1 MPSFFLTSSS
11 SVARTLGV
19 GDVGFVAEGA
29 TLYSLSDA
37 VTASGDFSL
46 TAMGSIVGD
55 NVGDA
60 LDIAATVSIARVTI
74 GTAGSMVST
83 VNTAIRGTVNNLL
96 QLNNDGVI
104 MGGTSAISLT
114 AVAQSG
120 VVPDYHVANSGRI
133 LSSSGNSTTN
143 TISFSMPTNG
153 IVDIANSG
161 TILNGGAG
169 GAIRVVGGRL
179 DLTNSGTIQCRTVS
193 NAVLA
198 DLGIDNIDNTG
209 TIIGGINLNDGND
222 TLTNH
227 GSIRGNVS
235 LGNGSDRLVNA
246 GTITGAV
253 NLSDTLTSGAIT
265 DTVINTGL
273 IIGDV
278 QLGNGNDVFR
288 GLGGIVQGT
297 AFGGAG
303 NDLYI
308 VDQSDIDIRDASGID
323 TVRASVNFV
332 LTSELERLEII
343 GAVGRVGTG
352 SLFADT
358 LIGGFGDDTLRGRGG
373 NDVMDGG
380 SGDDNDLLY
389 GGDGDDQLFSPSG
402 DDTLVG
408 GSGLDSLTLSNSSL
422 PVGWNVNLSA
432 GTAVLG
438 DSRTLTLRGIET
450 VVGSVLN
457 DTITGNGAANLLSG
471 GLGSDRLNG
480 GSGEDTLIGGGS
492 ADTLTGGTGAD
503 EFRFG
508 IFSDSSP
515 SATDRIT
522 DFVAGIDHIGL
533 PGAPGL
539 VTYVFIGTGAFTG
552 TANEV
557 RFLSAGGV
565 TTIEVRLSGSSV
577 NDMEI
582 DLTGI
587 VALTEAD
594 FLI

>member
-1 MPSFFLTSSS
+1 MTSFFISTASTTPRSLLTGE
-11 SVARTLGV
+11 T
-19 GDVGFVAEGA
+19 GFVAEGA
-29 TLYSLSDA
+29 TLYALADA

-55 NVGDA
+55 DVGDA
-60 LDIAATVSIARVTI
+60 LDLAATVNLARVTI
-74 GTAGSMVST
+74 GTEGSMVST

-96 QLNNDGVI
+96 QLNNNGVI

-114 AVAQSG
+114 ALAQSG

-133 LSSSGNSTTN
+133 LSNSGNSATN

-161 TILNGGAG
+161 VILNGGAG
-169 GAIRVVGGRL
+169 NAIKVVGGRL

-198 DLGIDNIDNTG
+198 DLGSDNIDNTG
-209 TIIGGINLNDGND
+209 TIIGGITLNDGSD

-227 GSIRGNVS
+227 GSIRGNIA

-288 GLGGIVQGT
+288 GRGGIVQGT
-297 AFGGAG
+297 VFGGAG
-303 NDLYI
+303 DDLYI
-308 VDQSDIDIRDASGID
+308 VDQGDIDISDTSGID
-323 TVRASVNFV
+323 TVRSSVDFV
-332 LTSELERLEII
+332 LTAELERLEII

-352 SLFADT
+352 SRFADT
-358 LIGGFGDDTLRGRGG
+358 LIGGGGDDTLRGSGG
-373 NDVMDGG
+373 NDVMNGG

-389 GGDGDDQLFSPSG
+389 GGDGDDRFSSAGG
-402 DDTLVG
+402 DDTLIG
-408 GSGLDSLTLSNSSL
+408 GSGVDSLTLATSS
-422 PVGWNVNLSA
+422 VGWNVSLSA

-438 DSRTLTLRGIET
+438 DFRTLTLSGIET
-450 VVGSVLN
+450 VEGSALN
-457 DTITGNGAANLLSG
+457 DTITGNAAANLLFGSS
-471 GLGSDRLNG
+471 GSDRLNG
-480 GSGEDTLIGGGS
+480 GSGEDTLVGGSS
-492 ADTLTGGTGAD
+492 ADTLIGGAGVD

-515 SATDRIT
+515 SATDRIA
-522 DFVAGIDHIGL
+522 DFAPGVDHIAL
-533 PGAPGL
+533 PGAPGI

-557 RFLSAGGV
+557 RFFSADGV
-565 TTIEVRLSGSSV
+565 TTIEVRQLGNSV

-587 VALTEAD
+587 VALTAAD
-594 FLI
+594 FLF

>member
-1 MPSFFLTSSS
+1 MTSFFISTASTTPRSLLTGE
-11 SVARTLGV
+11 T
-19 GDVGFVAEGA
+19 GFVAEGA
-29 TLYSLSDA
+29 TLYALADA

-55 NVGDA
+55 GPGDA
-60 LDIAATVSIARVTI
+60 LDIASTVSNARITI
-74 GTAGSMVST
+74 GTAGSLVST
-83 VNTAIRGTVNNLL
+83 ANNAIIGTVDNSL
-96 QLNNDGVI
+96 QLINEGVI
-104 MGGTSAISLT
+104 MGRTSAISLF
-114 AVAQSG
+114 AQARPG
-120 VVPDYHVANSGRI
+120 IVTDYHLANTGRI
-133 LSSSGNSTTN
+133 LSSSAGFADETM
-143 TISFSMPTNG
+143 SFSLPAG
-153 IVDIANSG
+153 SVVDIANAG
-161 TILNGGAG
+161 VILNGGGG
-169 GAIRVVGGRL
+169 GAIRVIGGRL
-179 DLTNSGTIQCRTVS
+179 DLTNSGTIQCRTAS
-193 NAVLA
+193 SAVLA
-198 DLGIDNIDNTG
+198 DLGGDNIDNTG
-209 TIIGGINLNDGND
+209 TIIGGITLNDGND

-227 GSIRGNVS
+227 GSIRGNIA

-288 GLGGIVQGT
+288 GRGGIVQGT
-297 AFGGAG
+297 VFGGAG
-303 NDLYI
+303 DDLYI
-308 VDQSDIDIRDASGID
+308 VDQGDIDISDGSGID

-332 LTSELERLEII
+332 LTAELERLEII

-358 LIGGFGDDTLRGRGG
+358 LIGGGGDDTLRGRGG

-389 GGDGDDQLFSPSG
+389 GGDGDDQLFSASG
-402 DDTLVG
+402 DDTLIG
-408 GSGLDSLTLSNSSL
+408 GSGVDSLTLATSS
-422 PVGWNVNLSA
+422 VGWSVSLSA

-438 DSRTLTLRGIET
+438 DSRTLTLRSIET
-450 VVGSVLN
+450 VEGSSLN
-457 DTITGNGAANLLSG
+457 DTITGNAAANLLFG
-471 GLGSDRLNG
+471 GSGSDRLNG
-480 GSGEDTLIGGGS
+480 GSGEDTLVGGSS
-492 ADTLTGGTGAD
+492 ADTLIGGAGAD

-508 IFSDSSP
+508 TFSDSSP
-515 SATDRIT
+515 SATDRIA
-522 DFVAGIDHIGL
+522 DFAPGVDHIAL
-533 PGAPGL
+533 PGAPGI

-557 RFLSAGGV
+557 RFFSADGV
-565 TTIEVRLSGSSV
+565 TTIEVRLLGSSV

-587 VALTEAD
+587 VALTAAD
-594 FLI
+594 FLF

>member
-11 SVARTLGV
+11 SVARTLAV
-19 GDVGFVAEGA
+19 GDVGYVAEGA
-29 TLYSLSDA
+29 TLYSLNDA
-37 VTASGDFSL
+37 VTASGDFAL

-55 NVGDA
+55 DVGDA
-60 LDIAATVSIARVTI
+60 LDIAATVNLARVTI
-74 GTAGSMVST
+74 GTAGSMVAT
-83 VNTAIRGTVNNLL
+83 VNTAIRGTVNSLL

-120 VVPDYHVANSGRI
+120 VVADYHVANTGRI
-133 LSSSGNSTTN
+133 LSNSGNSATN

-161 TILNGGAG
+161 VILNGGAG
-169 GAIRVVGGRL
+169 NAIKVVGGRL

-193 NAVLA
+193 NAVIA
-198 DLGIDNIDNTG
+198 DLGNDNIDNTG
-209 TIIGGINLNDGND
+209 TIIGGITLNDGSD

-227 GSIRGNVS
+227 GSIRGNIA
-235 LGNGSDRLVNA
+235 LGNGSDRLVNT

-253 NLSDTLTSGAIT
+253 NLSDTLTTGAIT

-288 GLGGIVQGT
+288 GRGGIVQGT
-297 AFGGAG
+297 VFGGAG
-303 NDLYI
+303 DDLYI
-308 VDQSDIDIRDASGID
+308 VDQGDIDISDTSGID
-323 TVRASVNFV
+323 TVRSSVDFV
-332 LTSELERLEII
+332 LTAELERLEII

-352 SLFADT
+352 SRFADT
-358 LIGGFGDDTLRGRGG
+358 LIGGGGDDTLRGSGG

-389 GGDGDDQLFSPSG
+389 GGDGDDQFASAGG
-402 DDTLVG
+402 DDTLIG
-408 GSGLDSLTLSNSSL
+408 GSGVDSLTLTTSS
-422 PVGWNVNLSA
+422 VGWNVSLST

-438 DSRTLTLRGIET
+438 DFRTLTISGIET
-450 VVGSVLN
+450 VEGSALN
-457 DTITGNGAANLLSG
+457 DTITGNAAANLLFGSS
-471 GLGSDRLNG
+471 GSDRLNG
-480 GSGEDTLIGGGS
+480 GSGEDTLVGGSS
-492 ADTLTGGTGAD
+492 ADTLIGGAGVD

-515 SATDRIT
+515 SATDRIA
-522 DFVAGIDHIGL
+522 DFAPGVDHIAL
-533 PGAPGL
+533 PGARGI

-557 RFLSAGGV
+557 RFFSADGV
-565 TTIEVRLSGSSV
+565 TTIEVRQLGNSV

-587 VALTEAD
+587 VALTAAD
-594 FLI
+594 FLF

>member
-11 SVARTLGV
+11 SVARTLAV
-19 GDVGFVAEGA
+19 GEVGFVAEGA
-29 TLYSLSDA
+29 TLYTLSDA

-55 NVGDA
+55 DVGDA
-60 LDIAATVSIARVTI
+60 LDIAATVNIARVTI

-133 LSSSGNSTTN
+133 LSSSGNSATN
-143 TISFSMPTNG
+143 TISFSMPGNG
-153 IVDIANSG
+153 IVDFANSG
-161 TILNGGAG
+161 TVLNGGAG
-169 GAIRVVGGRL
+169 NAIRVVGGRL

-198 DLGIDNIDNTG
+198 DLGSDNIDNTG
-209 TIIGGINLNDGND
+209 TIIGGITLNDGSD

-235 LGNGSDRLVNA
+235 LGNGSDRLVNV

-265 DTVINTGL
+265 DTLINTGL

-288 GLGGIVQGT
+288 GRGGIVQGT
-297 AFGGAG
+297 VFGGFG
-303 NDLYI
+303 DDLYI
-308 VDQSDIDIRDASGID
+308 VDQSDIDISDDSGTD
-323 TVRASVNFV
+323 TVRTSVNFV
-332 LTSELERLEII
+332 LTAELERLEII

-352 SLFADT
+352 SRFGDT
-358 LIGGFGDDTLRGRGG
+358 LIGGGGDDTLRGSGG
-373 NDVMDGG
+373 NDVMSGG

-389 GGDGDDQLFSPSG
+389 GGDGDDRFASAGG
-402 DDTLVG
+402 DDTLIG
-408 GSGLDSLTLSNSSL
+408 GSGLDSLALTTSS
-422 PVGWNVNLSA
+422 VGWNVSLSA

-438 DSRTLTLRGIET
+438 DFRTLTLSGIET
-450 VVGSVLN
+450 VEGSALN
-457 DTITGNGAANLLSG
+457 DTITGNGAANLLFGSN
-471 GLGSDRLNG
+471 GSDRLNG
-480 GSGEDTLIGGGS
+480 GSGEDTLVGGGS
-492 ADTLTGGTGAD
+492 ADTLIGGAGAD

-515 SATDRIT
+515 SATDRIA
-522 DFVAGIDHIGL
+522 DFVTGVDHIGL
-533 PGAPGL
+533 PGAPGI
-539 VTYVFIGTGAFTG
+539 VTYAFIGTGAFTG

-557 RFLSAGGV
+557 RFFSADGV
-565 TTIEVRLSGSSV
+565 TTIEVRLLGSSV

-587 VALTEAD
+587 VALTAAD
-594 FLI
+594 FLF

>member
-1 MPSFFLTSSS
+1 MTSFFISTASTTPRSLLTGE
-11 SVARTLGV
+11 T
-19 GDVGFVAEGA
+19 GFVGEGA
-29 TLYSLSDA
+29 TLYALADA

-55 NVGDA
+55 DVGDA
-60 LDIAATVSIARVTI
+60 LDLAATVNLARVTI
-74 GTAGSMVST
+74 GTEGSMVST

-96 QLNNDGVI
+96 QLNNNGVI

-114 AVAQSG
+114 ALAQSG

-133 LSSSGNSTTN
+133 LSNSGNSATN

-161 TILNGGAG
+161 VILNGGAG
-169 GAIRVVGGRL
+169 NAIKVVGGRL

-198 DLGIDNIDNTG
+198 DLGSDNIDNTG
-209 TIIGGINLNDGND
+209 TIIGGITLNDGSD

-227 GSIRGNVS
+227 GSIRGNIA

-288 GLGGIVQGT
+288 GRGGIVQGT
-297 AFGGAG
+297 VFGGAG
-303 NDLYI
+303 DDLYI
-308 VDQSDIDIRDASGID
+308 VDQGDIDISDTSGID
-323 TVRASVNFV
+323 TVRSSVDFV
-332 LTSELERLEII
+332 LTAELERLEII

-352 SLFADT
+352 SRFADT
-358 LIGGFGDDTLRGRGG
+358 LIGGGGDDTLRGSGG
-373 NDVMDGG
+373 NDVMNGG

-389 GGDGDDQLFSPSG
+389 GGDGDDRFSSAGG
-402 DDTLVG
+402 DDTLIG
-408 GSGLDSLTLSNSSL
+408 GSGVDSLTLATSS
-422 PVGWNVNLSA
+422 VGWNVSLSA

-438 DSRTLTLRGIET
+438 DFRTLTLSGIET
-450 VVGSVLN
+450 VEGSALN
-457 DTITGNGAANLLSG
+457 DTITGNAAANLLFGSS
-471 GLGSDRLNG
+471 GSDRLNG
-480 GSGEDTLIGGGS
+480 GSGEDTLVGGSS
-492 ADTLTGGTGAD
+492 ADTLIGGAGVD

-515 SATDRIT
+515 SATDRIA
-522 DFVAGIDHIGL
+522 DFAPGVDHIAL
-533 PGAPGL
+533 PGARGI

-557 RFLSAGGV
+557 RFFSADGV
-565 TTIEVRLSGSSV
+565 TTIEVRQLGNSV

-587 VALTEAD
+587 VALTAAD
-594 FLI
+594 FLF